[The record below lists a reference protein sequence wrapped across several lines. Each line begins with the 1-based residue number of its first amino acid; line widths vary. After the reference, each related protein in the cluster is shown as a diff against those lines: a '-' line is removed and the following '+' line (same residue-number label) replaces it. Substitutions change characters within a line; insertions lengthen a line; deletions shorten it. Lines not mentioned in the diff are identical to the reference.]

1 LESFNLIFDENKKGN
16 EDFILFE
23 FISCSKFHPS
33 PYQGEGNRKV
43 LISSS
48 MRIKKVVKILF
59 CLNSY
64 HVLNSTRPF
73 QGEGN
78 RKVLNS
84 SSMRIKKVVK
94 ILFCL
99 NSYYVLIP
107 NPLLT
112 KEREIGRGFF
122 YDEAL

>member
-1 LESFNLIFDENKKGN
+1 
-16 EDFILFE
+16 
-23 FISCSKFHPS
+23 
-33 PYQGEGNRKV
+33 
-43 LISSS
+43 

-73 QGEGN
+73 QGEGD
-78 RKVLNS
+78 RKVLIS
-84 SSMRIKKVVK
+84 SLMRIKKVMK

-99 NSYYVLIP
+99 DPYHVLNP
-107 NPLLT
+107 TPLLS